1 MTTALLTHSDG
12 LLHVN
17 PAGMPEQVA
26 RLTYIQRALEDL
38 DLLRV
43 DPPLADDTD
52 IARCHPQSYI
62 DHVRARLPG
71 DGFVGLDRETNAETF
86 LCPTSY
92 NAIWRAAGGAV
103 KAVDMVLDG
112 DAANAF
118 VAMRPPG
125 HHAEQ
130 ETPMGF
136 CVFGNVAIAAK
147 YALEVRGLSRV
158 AVVDF
163 DVHHGNGT
171 QALLQDDPRAL
182 VVTSQQ
188 MPLWPGTGEASD
200 RGPHQTV
207 LNIPL
212 APGTDGAH
220 ALAVYEAQVV
230 PALIKHQ
237 PELILI
243 SAGFD
248 AHQDDPLAQLRWTAD
263 TFTQLTDLLTK
274 TAQTLCEGRVV
285 SVLEGG
291 YDLQALAACA
301 RAHVQSLIKAA
312 P

>member
-1 MTTALLTHSDG
+1 MTTALLTHVDG
-12 LLHVN
+12 LNHVT
-17 PAGMPEQVA
+17 PPSAPEQVA
-26 RLTYIQRALEDL
+26 RLAYIHRALADL
-38 DLLRV
+38 
-43 DPPLADDTD
+43 PLERIEAPMADDAA
-52 IARCHPQSYI
+52 IALCHPQSYI
-62 DHVRARLPG
+62 DEVRGGMPAE
-71 DGFVGLDRETNAETF
+71 GFACLDIDTDNETF
-86 LCPTSY
+86 LSPGSY
-92 NAIWRAAGGAV
+92 GAIWRAAGGAV

-112 DAANAF
+112 DADNAF

-125 HHAEQ
+125 HHAEASL
-130 ETPMGF
+130 PMGF
-136 CVFGNVAIAAK
+136 CIFGNVAIAAR
-147 YALEVRGLSRV
+147 YALEVRGLVRV

-188 MPLWPGTGEASD
+188 MPLWPGTGLASD
-200 RGPHQTV
+200 RGPHQSV

-220 ALAVYEAQVV
+220 AIAIYRDQVI

-248 AHQDDPLAQLRWTAD
+248 AHRDDPLAQLNWSVETYTD
-263 TFTQLTDLLTK
+263 LTDMLMQA
-274 TAQTLCEGRVV
+274 AQILCKGRVV

-291 YDLQALAACA
+291 YDLDALAACA
-301 RAHVQSLIKAA
+301 RAHVQSLIKSA